1 MKKNW
6 FWGILIVIILSWIG
20 NVIYFELHQLKEPFV
35 LDAYIDIQASGNT
48 NFSLFYLTNSSEV
61 VELESLIIGEH
72 TYNNE
77 QNFFPWFG
85 DVSAQSYRQQFTH
98 QYLKQASFNF
108 DEQSLN
114 QMIKGI
120 QTEELFARF
129 TNGQVVPVQLE
140 KLNFRSP
147 TSESNIFPNEGS
159 FSNNQG
165 IQGYILKA
173 AEEVRMDAI
182 KLPDSL
188 IHKMNFKVQVQ
199 SHTLSNSL
207 DVNQLARK
215 GWEEFDAPLYTD
227 IEWPLELKKGD
238 SLGLIFQE
246 KYSNSY
252 IDIVYD
258 WTGITGIGKAFTYSF
273 PLQIEPF
280 LENQDVIDIV
290 HKARGEYR

>member
-1 MKKNW
+1 M
-6 FWGILIVIILSWIG
+6 
-20 NVIYFELHQLKEPFV
+20 

-108 DEQSLN
+108 EEQSLN
-114 QMIKGI
+114 QMIKGV
-120 QTEELFARF
+120 QTEELFAHF

-159 FSNNQG
+159 FSSNQG

-188 IHKMNFKVQVQ
+188 IHKMNLKVQL
-199 SHTLSNSL
+199 HTLSNSL
-207 DVNQLARK
+207 DVNQIARK
-215 GWEEFDAPLYTD
+215 DWEEIHAPLYTD

-238 SLGLIFQE
+238 SVGLIFQE

-273 PLQIEPF
+273 PLQIEPI

-290 HKARGEYR
+290 QKARGEHR